1 MACPSAWH
9 PSAWHLLGDET
20 IQSQVIANLLLTGIC
35 DIAILWTI
43 RTLKGIA

>member
-1 MACPSAWH
+1 MAC

-20 IQSQVIANLLLTGIC
+20 IQSQVIANLLTGTC